1 MINTCVAQCF
11 TKSANLWPLKNF
23 SSNFLSPFPWIRI
36 FACSDQDTYVESTPG
51 GSLLPPPVNSILK
64 LFLLNLALCLEEKKK
79 KSFVV
84 LRIAQSVS
92 QCFTPR
98 GSSPSVLGQE
108 GTCARTW
115 GVVPPAVWTPGSH
128 SPGPPQGLKS
138 SYWWALNSHCR

>member
-1 MINTCVAQCF
+1 MYSSVALSTF
-11 TKSANLWPLKNF
+11 TVLFNHHHHPPLFLNFYIERSETKCKNPVF
-23 SSNFLSPFPWIRI
+23 HT
-36 FACSDQDTYVESTPG
+36 CSDQDTYVESTPG
-51 GSLLPPPVNSILK
+51 GSLLPPPVHSIFK

-115 GVVPPAVWTPGSH
+115 DPLFLH

-138 SYWWALNSHCR
+138 SYW